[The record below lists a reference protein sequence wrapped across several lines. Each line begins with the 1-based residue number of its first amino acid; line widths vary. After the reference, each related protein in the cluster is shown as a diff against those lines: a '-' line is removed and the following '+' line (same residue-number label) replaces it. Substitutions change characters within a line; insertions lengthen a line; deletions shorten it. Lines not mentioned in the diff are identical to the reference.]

1 MIQTK
6 WKIKRKEQRKNR
18 VKSRNTLKNN
28 FGIVNK
34 TWMPD
39 DSKENVYI
47 LLIFLFSYNILLL
60 EQRALILNIYI

>member
-34 TWMPD
+34 T
-39 DSKENVYI
+39 
-47 LLIFLFSYNILLL
+47 
-60 EQRALILNIYI
+60 